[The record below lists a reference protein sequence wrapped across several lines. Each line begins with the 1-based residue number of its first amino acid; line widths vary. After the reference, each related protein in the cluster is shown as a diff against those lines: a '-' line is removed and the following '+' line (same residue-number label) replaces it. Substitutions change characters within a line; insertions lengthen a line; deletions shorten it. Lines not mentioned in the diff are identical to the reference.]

1 MNNETKLTLAIT
13 GGGARRMAGNLQ
25 TAEMSHPPAEI
36 SHGPAGCPSGILDK
50 KAKQVL
56 HSLAT
61 GYKVSISDWKPD
73 VKEV

>member
-25 TAEMSHPPAEI
+25 TAEMSHPPAEM

-50 KAKQVL
+50 KAK
-56 HSLAT
+56 
-61 GYKVSISDWKPD
+61 
-73 VKEV
+73 